1 MSNRSWSLLICST
14 ITPITVVS
22 FRIATLDQRRTI
34 AAAAGS
40 VVGTVAGIV
49 PDILFFI
56 GILCFIGFL
65 FSLLFEYFHA
75 RRSI

>member
-1 MSNRSWSLLICST
+1 MSNRSWSLLNCST

-40 VVGTVAGIV
+40 VVGTVPGIV

-65 FSLLFEYFHA
+65 FSLLFECFHA